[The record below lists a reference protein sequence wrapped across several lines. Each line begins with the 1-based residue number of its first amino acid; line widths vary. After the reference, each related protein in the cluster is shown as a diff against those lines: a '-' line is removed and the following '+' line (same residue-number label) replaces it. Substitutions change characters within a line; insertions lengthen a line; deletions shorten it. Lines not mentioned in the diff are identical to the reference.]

1 MREQKGVKMARGSHR
16 CKDEGSH
23 IREGLENEVIIWEFL
38 ENKLLILGLHF
49 IEKFSQAVKGW
60 APFHLFEK
68 VQSERDSE
76 RVAANLQKMYGW
88 IDEDHAY
95 RDLASTEIQGQDRD
109 KVSGSNHR
117 RVSGNW
123 EMTGDT
129 KDSVRKLDVLYITRE
144 DTHGRI
150 YRAGSCLKINRI
162 PEDEKMLKSKL
173 LMVLVVFFPYYEL
186 ESGEDCGR
194 R

>member
-1 MREQKGVKMARGSHR
+1 MARGSH
-16 CKDEGSH
+16 
-23 IREGLENEVIIWEFL
+23 IRWRKSYRGRSGKWGDHLKILKNE
-38 ENKLLILGLHF
+38 LLISGLHF